1 MSFQS
6 LIPNVGMTATA
17 VGVGLFILSLFLSS
31 LTSRPPKR
39 SYENTSLA
47 EIPVVPRR

>member
-47 EIPVVPRR
+47 EIPVVPHR

>member
-1 MSFQS
+1 MTFQS
-6 LIPNVGMTATA
+6 MIPNVGLTATA

-47 EIPVVPRR
+47 EMPILPRR